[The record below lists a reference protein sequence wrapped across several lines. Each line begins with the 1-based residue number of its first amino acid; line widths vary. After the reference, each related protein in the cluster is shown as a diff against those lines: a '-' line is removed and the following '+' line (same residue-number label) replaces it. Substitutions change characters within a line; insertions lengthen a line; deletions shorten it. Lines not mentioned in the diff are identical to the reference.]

1 MEIASHYLIFAAE
14 VFITTLGLL
23 IALIYFYI
31 RSDRKWQR
39 LVHEMQDEILKFR
52 KKYLDEKERADTVR
66 ELLHDKNIALE
77 KTEHELVEVKKGEK
91 ALLTEIARLK
101 EEIKNLHQSEKLRS
115 EIVNQL
121 ITSKIQNEKLTAE
134 LEASQ
139 KTAEKLNKKIDDLEQ
154 ESRPLQPTDATPA
167 NKNSEPTYDLHT
179 TGEMELEQLK
189 AKTDKQVETIRELEL
204 ELMRLGYKKS
214 SEQTAHSAMVN
225 EPKAQDLERQLN
237 ESETCVK
244 LLESELTELQNKVRI
259 LEDEA
264 QTHQG
269 GSQSSSDIQR
279 LEQMLKE
286 SETCNT
292 LLENELDSLMQKI
305 RVLEGK
311 EEPSQPPT
319 QYYDI

>member
-31 RSDRKWQR
+31 RSDNRWQR
-39 LVHEMQDEILKFR
+39 LVHDIQDELLKFR
-52 KKYLDEKERADTVR
+52 KKYRDEKERADTIR
-66 ELLHDKNIALE
+66 ALLHDKNMALE
-77 KTEHELVEVKKGEK
+77 KIEHELLEVKKGEK

-121 ITSKIQNEKLTAE
+121 ITSKIQNEKLTAA

-139 KTAEKLNKKIDDLEQ
+139 KAAETSHQQIHELEQ
-154 ESRPLQPTDATPA
+154 EIHAHQPADATSSGE
-167 NKNSEPTYDLHT
+167 NSESTYNLHT
-179 TGEMELEQLK
+179 TGEIELEQLK

-204 ELMRLGYKKS
+204 ELMRVGYKKP
-214 SEQTAHSAMVN
+214 SEQAAQNEVTS
-225 EPKAQDLERQLN
+225 EPKTTQGLEHKLN
-237 ESETCVK
+237 ESETCVR
-244 LLESELTELQNKVRI
+244 LLENELSELQNKIRM
-259 LEDEA
+259 LENED
-264 QTHQG
+264 QINLDNP
-269 GSQSSSDIQR
+269 QSNHDIQR

-292 LLENELDSLMQKI
+292 LLENELDSLMQKMRI
-305 RVLEGK
+305 LEGK
-311 EEPSQPPT
+311 EEPPSQH
-319 QYYDI
+319 YDI